1 MSREENRR
9 ELPEGVVTQSG
20 ACRYCGQMHLIHAS
34 GCMDDERLVYEAT
47 MMCDCGGA
55 REYQRKVQRQN
66 RAEEALDRVLGTE
79 QQGLTDHTAEAFRM
93 ILRALTDYQIDSASF
108 TLFNGTRITMRNG
121 KEKTEIKKTRKL
133 EISET
138 IKQ

>member
-66 RAEEALDRVLGTE
+66 RAEE

-93 ILRALTDYQIDSASF
+93 ILRAITDYQIDSASF

>member
-1 MSREENRR
+1 
-9 ELPEGVVTQSG
+9 
-20 ACRYCGQMHLIHAS
+20 
-34 GCMDDERLVYEAT
+34 
-47 MMCDCGGA
+47 
-55 REYQRKVQRQN
+55 
-66 RAEEALDRVLGTE
+66 
-79 QQGLTDHTAEAFRM
+79 M
-93 ILRALTDYQIDSASF
+93 ILRAITDYQIDSASF

>member
-47 MMCDCGGA
+47 MMCDCGEHGNT
-55 REYQRKVQRQN
+55 REKCRGRTGRRKRWIASLAQN
-66 RAEEALDRVLGTE
+66 S
-79 QQGLTDHTAEAFRM
+79 
-93 ILRALTDYQIDSASF
+93 RAL
-108 TLFNGTRITMRNG
+108 RIIRQRHSG
-121 KEKTEIKKTRKL
+121 
-133 EISET
+133 
-138 IKQ
+138 